1 MLITEEQ
8 LKNIIIKDGLA
19 DEESFRQIKEYAKN
33 ADLSVAEALIE
44 KDIVTDENLGLLI
57 ADILKYP
64 FIVLSKTS
72 IPSDVFYI
80 IPEKIARK
88 QKVIAFSKDAN
99 GVKLAMADPSNLE
112 LQKMIS
118 KKIGMPVIPHLAT
131 EQDIYNALRI
141 YRQDLQKAFDE
152 MIKKESGTRGIA
164 SDVPIAKIVDM
175 LINYAYQDRASDI
188 HIEPEEKDLLVRF
201 RIDGILHDV
210 LVLPKN
216 LHDQIITRIKIL
228 SRLRTDEHLS
238 PQDGKMRIVILDKEE
253 LDIRVSILPIADGE
267 KGVLRLL
274 ASRQQTFSFI
284 NLGMREK
291 DLKKVQD
298 SYSKSYGMILSTG
311 PTGSGKTTSIYAII
325 KILNVREKNIT
336 TIEDPIE
343 YRIKGV
349 NQINVNPKTNLTFA
363 SGLRSI
369 LRQDPNIIFV
379 GEIRDSETAGIA
391 VNASL
396 TGHLVV
402 STLHTNDAATAL
414 PRLMDMHVEPFLVA
428 STVNVII
435 AQRLVRKICDMCKVT
450 REITEEELVKNLPR
464 DSVIKNFGN
473 RKNVLVY
480 QGKGCKVCHST
491 GYSGRVGL
499 FEVLEVT
506 KTIRELIVKR
516 SDSDVIAQKAMQE
529 GMTTML
535 DDGLEKVVRG
545 ITTIEEVLRVTK
557 VQT

>member
-118 KKIGMPVIPHLAT
+118 KKISMPVIPHLAT

-152 MIKKESGTRGIA
+152 MIKKESGGRGIA

-188 HIEPEEKDLLVRF
+188 HIEPEEKDSLVRF

-210 LVLPKN
+210 LVLPKS

-238 PQDGKMRIVILDKEE
+238 PQDGKNE
-253 LDIRVSILPIADGE
+253 
-267 KGVLRLL
+267 
-274 ASRQQTFSFI
+274 
-284 NLGMREK
+284 N
-291 DLKKVQD
+291 
-298 SYSKSYGMILSTG
+298 
-311 PTGSGKTTSIYAII
+311 
-325 KILNVREKNIT
+325 
-336 TIEDPIE
+336 
-343 YRIKGV
+343 
-349 NQINVNPKTNLTFA
+349 
-363 SGLRSI
+363 
-369 LRQDPNIIFV
+369 
-379 GEIRDSETAGIA
+379 RDSG
-391 VNASL
+391 
-396 TGHLVV
+396 
-402 STLHTNDAATAL
+402 
-414 PRLMDMHVEPFLVA
+414 
-428 STVNVII
+428 
-435 AQRLVRKICDMCKVT
+435 
-450 REITEEELVKNLPR
+450 
-464 DSVIKNFGN
+464 
-473 RKNVLVY
+473 
-480 QGKGCKVCHST
+480 
-491 GYSGRVGL
+491 
-499 FEVLEVT
+499 
-506 KTIRELIVKR
+506 
-516 SDSDVIAQKAMQE
+516 
-529 GMTTML
+529 
-535 DDGLEKVVRG
+535 
-545 ITTIEEVLRVTK
+545 
-557 VQT
+557 

>member
-118 KKIGMPVIPHLAT
+118 KKISMPVIPHLAT

-152 MIKKESGTRGIA
+152 MIKKESGGRGIA